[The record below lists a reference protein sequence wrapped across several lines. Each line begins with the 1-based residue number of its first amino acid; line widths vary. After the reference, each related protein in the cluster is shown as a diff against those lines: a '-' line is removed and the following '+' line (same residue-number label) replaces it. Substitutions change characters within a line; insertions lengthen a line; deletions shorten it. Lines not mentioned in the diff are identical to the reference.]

1 MKSNIENT
9 EIIFWYFYF
18 NLNWIK
24 YSMKYIIKKQL
35 NYIITKLRCNSILR
49 LKKYA
54 IKNPIHEHKIIQISI
69 LK

>member
-1 MKSNIENT
+1 
-9 EIIFWYFYF
+9 
-18 NLNWIK
+18 
-24 YSMKYIIKKQL
+24 MKYIIKKQL